1 MFPSE
6 LNKGGGGGVFFSFTS
21 FSLEHSKKEVDVII
35 VPSGDYCVV
44 IISFFSLFTDTIAKF
59 AFDFGTWT

>member
-1 MFPSE
+1 LFPSE
-6 LNKGGGGGVFFSFTS
+6 LNKGGEVFFSFTS

-44 IISFFSLFTDTIAKF
+44 SISFFSLFTDTIAKF